1 MGLLTIIRKQRIK
14 GKEMRLLMLGLDN
27 AGKTTIVRRLKGG
40 QDLSQV
46 MPTLGFNI
54 DTLIHKSYSLNIW
67 DVGGQITLRPYWRN
81 YFEAT
86 DAIIWVIDSTDR
98 ARLSDTMTELN
109 QLLQEEVSCI
119 RLASASL
126 LVFANKQDLAG
137 AMSTEEIETVSH
149 HFGQTHS
156 LLPVSFFF
164 LNSVALDLKGKSNGH
179 RWKVMPCSAIS
190 GMNVM
195 EGLDWVVDEVAG
207 RLYLLQ

>member
-1 MGLLTIIRKQRIK
+1 LFR
-14 GKEMRLLMLGLDN
+14 GLDN
-27 AGKTTIVRRLKGG
+27 AGKTTIVRRLKGA

-67 DVGGQITLRPYWRN
+67 DVGGQKTLRPYWRN

-109 QLLQEEVSCI
+109 QLLLEE

-137 AMSTEEIETVSH
+137 AMSTEEIET
-149 HFGQTHS
+149 
-156 LLPVSFFF
+156 
-164 LNSVALDLKGKSNGH
+164 ALDLKGKSTGH

-195 EGLDWVVDEVAG
+195 EGLDWVVDEVAS
-207 RLYLLQ
+207 RLYLLE